1 MMECA
6 EQLMIP
12 LKSVNRHHYSP
23 TFIRFWDAWFD
34 FDYEMGTYFPCEC
47 GEDGDESPMCYCDWE
62 DDKITIGVPV
72 RIEDQSAV
80 SCEELELWTAR
91 LNEAIRLLK
100 CGKYDMF
107 YTIRNEII

>member
-1 MMECA
+1 MNMNA

-34 FDYEMGTYFPCEC
+34 FEYEMDSHIICAC
-47 GEDGDESPMCYCDWE
+47 NDEYCDCWE
-62 DDKITIGVPV
+62 DDKIKIGVPV

-80 SCEELELWTAR
+80 TCDELDLWTAR

-100 CGKYDMF
+100 CGKWDMF